1 MSALDRGAAL
11 MACVHAS
18 SRDDGRYACHP
29 QRLQGL
35 LSMCHLREQD
45 DAHLFFVGVDC
56 VVLRS
61 SLDARSGAFVQRGV
75 YRLGRSSL
83 SGVRCSGAT
92 LPASSVVPQKQSRPA
107 SGVQRQSK
115 PEIWARE
122 DVRKLISSLVE
133 GLAGF
138 KIGPDSPFLES
149 GLDSLSILS
158 LSSQLSAALK
168 RQVPAALISENP
180 TIEQLSGALAMEA
193 RPALY
198 LPLSSSTRLDF
209 DVQISEESRRPHPSL
224 KDPLFYLLMI
234 SSALVMIFEFLRHIL
249 RVCFFFEIGSVEAV
263 FPERGE
269 PLRFREVSELLPY
282 DRVLRGY
289 RMTHTLFFPYVVD
302 EDRLKKSL
310 SSTLAAYPSF
320 ASVIVERRGR
330 TFLDW
335 GDSKGVPFT
344 VQTRRTPMRRK
355 DFIHGSFQYAG
366 DVSLAPDRWGAV
378 RFFQKVR
385 DAALSPWELL
395 GRPALRVS
403 VVRILSKPKGRWA
416 PVQHSGG
423 LNRIPASPNAAAGSE
438 NYPSSSYVTLAWSHA
453 LCDGPSMMAF
463 LSHWAAACRG
473 QKLEMYHPGPF
484 DPLSQKE
491 AERLRGVFESEV
503 TGPALSPRNSFVF
516 RRCFFSRS
524 RLEGYGMSLLG
535 VQGSDVVASLL
546 CLDLAKICGV
556 EVRLSFMQDMRLHL
570 PSLRAYVGNFA
581 RLSEP
586 RAAGGRTLEALA
598 GEVASLRHGAS
609 GQWRSSARTSQGV
622 LPGRPCHLQGLE
634 KYSAENGCVSLVV
647 NDISQHEAVFSFD
660 SKLPAASTSEVAPSN
675 FEAPGWEEF
684 SSFDIPKDAR
694 NRVWTAILT
703 RVSDGIQVTLL
714 SL

>member
-1 MSALDRGAAL
+1 MG
-11 MACVHAS
+11 
-18 SRDDGRYACHP
+18 
-29 QRLQGL
+29 
-35 LSMCHLREQD
+35 
-45 DAHLFFVGVDC
+45 
-56 VVLRS
+56 VLRS

-209 DVQISEESRRPHPSL
+209 DVQISEESRRPHPSR

-355 DFIHGSFQYAG
+355 DFIQGSFQYAG

-473 QKLEMYHPGPF
+473 RSSRCTTRDHSTPCLKRRPSASGGSSKAKRPDPRAPRGTVSSLGGASSPGAAW
-484 DPLSQKE
+484 K
-491 AERLRGVFESEV
+491 V
-503 TGPALSPRNSFVF
+503 TECPSWVF
-516 RRCFFSRS
+516 RAATWWPPCCAWTWPRSVGLRCAFPSCRTCASISR
-524 RLEGYGMSLLG
+524 
-535 VQGSDVVASLL
+535 A
-546 CLDLAKICGV
+546 CG
-556 EVRLSFMQDMRLHL
+556 
-570 PSLRAYVGNFA
+570 P
-581 RLSEP
+581 
-586 RAAGGRTLEALA
+586 T
-598 GEVASLRHGAS
+598 
-609 GQWRSSARTSQGV
+609 
-622 LPGRPCHLQGLE
+622 
-634 KYSAENGCVSLVV
+634 
-647 NDISQHEAVFSFD
+647 
-660 SKLPAASTSEVAPSN
+660 
-675 FEAPGWEEF
+675 
-684 SSFDIPKDAR
+684 
-694 NRVWTAILT
+694 
-703 RVSDGIQVTLL
+703 
-714 SL
+714 

>member
-1 MSALDRGAAL
+1 MG
-11 MACVHAS
+11 
-18 SRDDGRYACHP
+18 
-29 QRLQGL
+29 
-35 LSMCHLREQD
+35 
-45 DAHLFFVGVDC
+45 
-56 VVLRS
+56 
-61 SLDARSGAFVQRGV
+61 
-75 YRLGRSSL
+75 
-83 SGVRCSGAT
+83 
-92 LPASSVVPQKQSRPA
+92 
-107 SGVQRQSK
+107 
-115 PEIWARE
+115 
-122 DVRKLISSLVE
+122 
-133 GLAGF
+133 
-138 KIGPDSPFLES
+138 
-149 GLDSLSILS
+149 
-158 LSSQLSAALK
+158 
-168 RQVPAALISENP
+168 
-180 TIEQLSGALAMEA
+180 LSGALAMEA

-403 VVRILSKPKGRWA
+403 VVRILSKPNGRWA

-484 DPLSQKE
+484 DPLSQEE

-546 CLDLAKICGV
+546 CLDLVKICGV

-622 LPGRPCHLQGLE
+622 LPGRPCHPSLKDPLFYLLMISSALVMIFEFLGLILRVCFFFE
-634 KYSAENGCVSLVV
+634 IGSV
-647 NDISQHEAVFSFD
+647 EAVFPERGEPLRFREVSELLPYDRVLRGYRMTHTIFFPYVVDEDRLKKSLSSTLAAYPSFASVIVERRGRTFLDWGD
-660 SKLPAASTSEVAPSN
+660 SKGVPFTVQTRRTPMRRKDFIHGSFQYAGDVSLAPDRWG
-675 FEAPGWEEF
+675 AV
-684 SSFDIPKDAR
+684 R
-694 NRVWTAILT
+694 
-703 RVSDGIQVTLL
+703 
-714 SL
+714 

>member
-1 MSALDRGAAL
+1 
-11 MACVHAS
+11 
-18 SRDDGRYACHP
+18 
-29 QRLQGL
+29 
-35 LSMCHLREQD
+35 
-45 DAHLFFVGVDC
+45 
-56 VVLRS
+56 
-61 SLDARSGAFVQRGV
+61 
-75 YRLGRSSL
+75 
-83 SGVRCSGAT
+83 
-92 LPASSVVPQKQSRPA
+92 
-107 SGVQRQSK
+107 
-115 PEIWARE
+115 
-122 DVRKLISSLVE
+122 
-133 GLAGF
+133 
-138 KIGPDSPFLES
+138 
-149 GLDSLSILS
+149 
-158 LSSQLSAALK
+158 
-168 RQVPAALISENP
+168 
-180 TIEQLSGALAMEA
+180 
-193 RPALY
+193 
-198 LPLSSSTRLDF
+198 
-209 DVQISEESRRPHPSL
+209 
-224 KDPLFYLLMI
+224 
-234 SSALVMIFEFLRHIL
+234 
-249 RVCFFFEIGSVEAV
+249 
-263 FPERGE
+263 
-269 PLRFREVSELLPY
+269 
-282 DRVLRGY
+282 
-289 RMTHTLFFPYVVD
+289 
-302 EDRLKKSL
+302 
-310 SSTLAAYPSF
+310 
-320 ASVIVERRGR
+320 
-330 TFLDW
+330 
-335 GDSKGVPFT
+335 
-344 VQTRRTPMRRK
+344 MRRK

-416 PVQHSGG
+416 PVQHSGC

>member
-1 MSALDRGAAL
+1 MGGRWAPVQHSGGLNRIPASPNAAAGSENYPSSSYVTLTWSHALCDGPSMMAFLSHWAAACRGQKLEMYHPGPFDPLSQKEAERLRGVFESEVTGPALSPRNSFVFRRCFFSRSRLEGYGMSLLGVQGSDVVASLLCLDLAKICGVEVRLSFMQDMRLHLPSLRAYVGNFARLSEPRAAGGRTLEALAGKVASLRHGA
-11 MACVHAS
+11 S
-18 SRDDGRYACHP
+18 G
-29 QRLQGL
+29 QW
-35 LSMCHLREQD
+35 
-45 DAHLFFVGVDC
+45 
-56 VVLRS
+56 RS
-61 SLDARSGAFVQRGV
+61 SARTSQGV
-75 YRLGRSSL
+75 LPGRP
-83 SGVRCSGAT
+83 C
-92 LPASSVVPQKQSRPA
+92 
-107 SGVQRQSK
+107 
-115 PEIWARE
+115 
-122 DVRKLISSLVE
+122 
-133 GLAGF
+133 
-138 KIGPDSPFLES
+138 
-149 GLDSLSILS
+149 
-158 LSSQLSAALK
+158 
-168 RQVPAALISENP
+168 
-180 TIEQLSGALAMEA
+180 
-193 RPALY
+193 
-198 LPLSSSTRLDF
+198 
-209 DVQISEESRRPHPSL
+209 HPSL

-320 ASVIVERRGR
+320 ASVIVECRGR

-524 RLEGYGMSLLG
+524 RLEGYGMSLR
-535 VQGSDVVASLL
+535 V
-546 CLDLAKICGV
+546 
-556 EVRLSFMQDMRLHL
+556 F
-570 PSLRAYVGNFA
+570 
-581 RLSEP
+581 
-586 RAAGGRTLEALA
+586 RAAT
-598 GEVASLRHGAS
+598 
-609 GQWRSSARTSQGV
+609 WW
-622 LPGRPCHLQGLE
+622 PPC
-634 KYSAENGCVSLVV
+634 C
-647 NDISQHEAVFSFD
+647 
-660 SKLPAASTSEVAPSN
+660 
-675 FEAPGWEEF
+675 
-684 SSFDIPKDAR
+684 
-694 NRVWTAILT
+694 
-703 RVSDGIQVTLL
+703 
-714 SL
+714 